1 MSEKQD
7 RQGARTTA
15 QLEQKYGFGS
25 RFAEILGIATDAQT
39 EVRQLDSGLD
49 QEEIMNRLTK
59 YGAAQGIYR
68 TDEGEIFMNAEYIQ
82 TGKLNADRID
92 VDALYARD
100 ILMTGTFT
108 GSASVYIPPTW
119 EDLQLMFDV
128 YTGTKNQP
136 SGTYFDLNSDGSFD
150 LEDIQLAY
158 QVFAGKILLS
168 SCRGAKKKTV
178 NVRIKPSDPER
189 TVYIYGKN
197 QWGSTVESYIGID
210 NTSSCFATRDY
221 LNSVITTDDTMAGT
235 LHRTLLDTAEK
246 EYFNPPMKKDVEYRT
261 IERWAEKPV
270 YTQIRAASTV
280 SSLGYSIIRK
290 SETVSVNGTA
300 CVQVWY
306 IK

>member
-1 MSEKQD
+1 MSIKQD

-25 RFAEILGIATDAQT
+25 RFAEVLGIATDAQT

-49 QEEIMNRLTK
+49 QEEIMNRLTR
-59 YGAAQGIYR
+59 YGATQGIYR
-68 TDEGEIFMNAEYIQ
+68 SDEGEIFMNAEYIK

-92 VDALYARD
+92 VDSMYARD
-100 ILMTGTFT
+100 ILMNGTFT

-119 EDLQLMFDV
+119 EDLQLMYEV
-128 YTGTKNQP
+128 YTGSKNQP
-136 SGTYFDLNSDGSFD
+136 SGTNFDLDGNGSFD
-150 LEDIQLAY
+150 LTDLQLAY
-158 QVFAGKILLS
+158 QVFTGKILLS
-168 SCRGAKKKTV
+168 SCKGAKKKTV

-197 QWGSTVESYIGID
+197 QWGSLVESYIGID
-210 NTSSCFATRDY
+210 NTESCFATRDY
-221 LNSVITTDDTMAGT
+221 LDSVITTDDAMTGT
-235 LHRTLLDTAEK
+235 LFRTILGNTEK
-246 EYFNPPMKKDVEYRT
+246 EYFNPPMKKDVEYKT

-280 SSLGYSIIRK
+280 SSLGHSIIRK
-290 SETVSVNGTA
+290 SETVTLNGTA

>member
-1 MSEKQD
+1 MSIKQD

-25 RFAEILGIATDAQT
+25 RFAEVLGIATDAQT

-49 QEEIMNRLTK
+49 QEEIMNRLTR
-59 YGAAQGIYR
+59 YGATQGIYR
-68 TDEGEIFMNAEYIQ
+68 SDEGEIFMNAEYIK

-92 VDALYARD
+92 VDSMYARD
-100 ILMTGTFT
+100 ILMNGTFT

-119 EDLQLMFDV
+119 EDLQLMYEV
-128 YTGTKNQP
+128 YTGSKNQP
-136 SGTYFDLNSDGSFD
+136 SGTNFDLDGNGSFD
-150 LEDIQLAY
+150 LNDLQLAY
-158 QVFAGKILLS
+158 QVFTGKILLS
-168 SCRGAKKKTV
+168 SCKGAKKKTV

-197 QWGSTVESYIGID
+197 QWGSLVESYIGID
-210 NTSSCFATRDY
+210 NTESCFATRDY
-221 LNSVITTDDTMAGT
+221 LDSVITTDDAMTGT
-235 LHRTLLDTAEK
+235 LFRTILGNTEK
-246 EYFNPPMKKDVEYRT
+246 EYFNPPMKKDVEYKT

-280 SSLGYSIIRK
+280 SSLGHSIIRK
-290 SETVSVNGTA
+290 SETVTLNGTA